1 MDFGTDPPH
10 CSRNVNAHPLTES
23 PVTRDAHGLST
34 FIRKHS
40 IGKSGAITG
49 LEVDGKMVERIFS
62 MVCFILHFIIFC
74 LAFVSADAS
83 AVDIR
88 VLAQYFGTKSRYEE
102 VNPYLIDN
110 VLAVNDSAVKPPA
123 PDCEAVHLT
132 AVIRHGT
139 RYPTVG
145 NIKKFQTFYDL
156 VIAAAAGDWSSQ
168 PEIKSWQMWYKYE
181 MDGRLVNKGRK
192 DLRYLGQRLVR
203 SFPSLLTEDSLR
215 KGRVKFITSSK
226 HRCVNSTIAFQQGIM
241 DSLGIQG
248 EALEHIVNDTLMRF
262 FDQCQ
267 RLVETV
273 EKNKVAMT
281 QVTLFNSGAEMKRV
295 QEKLADTLQMP
306 YANITL
312 DSVEAAFYLCAH
324 EFTICDTVSPWCK
337 LFDESDAQ
345 VMEYSGDLKQY
356 WKRGFGYDINSK
368 ASCILFHDLFSR
380 LNTVASQT
388 RRGLPVAELVTV
400 QVGHAE
406 TLLPLLTLLGLFKD
420 SAPLTSSNFA
430 AQHNRVFRTGQIVP
444 YAANL
449 LVVLYNCS
457 EGLRLQVRL
466 NEHPL
471 TLPGLGDPSPLFED
485 VRRQYA
491 QLLQGCDQETVCK
504 LDT

>member
-281 QVTLFNSGAEMKRV
+281 QV
-295 QEKLADTLQMP
+295 
-306 YANITL
+306 
-312 DSVEAAFYLCAH
+312 
-324 EFTICDTVSPWCK
+324 
-337 LFDESDAQ
+337 
-345 VMEYSGDLKQY
+345 MEYSGDLKQY